1 MNERRRAFLPRLLLY
16 TTGAAGLFYGVST
29 VVALNNQAYQDW
41 FSDSVPVST
50 QIIAFTSPEPAAD
63 PAQHFFLAAFLPS
76 SVKTS

>member
-41 FSDSVPVST
+41 FSDSVPVSRW
-50 QIIAFTSPEPAAD
+50 IISLAPSGSAAH
-63 PAQHFFLAAFLPS
+63 PLSRFSIAPCI
-76 SVKTS
+76 SVC

>member
-41 FSDSVPVST
+41 FSDSVPVSMLST
-50 QIIAFTSPEPAAD
+50 ALGPSEPAAD
-63 PAQHFFLAAFLPS
+63 PPSVSFLRLEIA
-76 SVKTS
+76 VR